1 MDHEGADLSERDGAI
16 RDARLRYDRRRLL
29 RNDVYELVLE
39 RIMSGELPPGQ
50 RLRDADLTSWLGV
63 SRTPVREAV
72 SRLAAVGL
80 MSTSPNRY
88 TEVAA
93 LDEDEIADAVAV
105 LRLLWPAALAGSTG
119 GAALEREV
127 ELTLLARRVEGSD
140 LDPALGF
147 HHALSVVVETLPNR
161 VLAEAVHAADLRV
174 VRYLLLEPDA
184 RAVLQR
190 DRVVAL
196 IRALATEAPPDAE
209 AGRADEL
216 GAALLAEVEG
226 VLASRRSAAR

>member
-1 MDHEGADLSERDGAI
+1 MEQ
-16 RDARLRYDRRRLL
+16 DARARYDGRRLL

-39 RIMSGELPPGQ
+39 RILSGELPPGQ

-72 SRLAAVGL
+72 SRLTAVGL

-93 LDEDEIADAVAV
+93 LDETEIADAVAV
-105 LRLLWPAALAGSTG
+105 LRLLWPAALAGDPGDS
-119 GAALEREV
+119 ALEREV
-127 ELTLLARRVEGSD
+127 ELTLLARRVERGD
-140 LDPALGF
+140 LDPAHGL
-147 HHALSVVVETLPNR
+147 HQALSVVVDTLSNR
-161 VLAEAVHAADLRV
+161 VLAEAVRAADLRV
-174 VRYLLLEPDA
+174 VRYLLLEPEA

-190 DRVVAL
+190 DRAVAL
-196 IRALATEAPPDAE
+196 IRALGAETPPPE
-209 AGRADEL
+209 GAGRADEL
-216 GAALLAEVEG
+216 GADLLAELEG

>member
-1 MDHEGADLSERDGAI
+1 MEQ
-16 RDARLRYDRRRLL
+16 DARARYDGRRLL

-39 RIMSGELPPGQ
+39 RILSGELPPGQ

-72 SRLAAVGL
+72 SRLTAVGL

-93 LDEDEIADAVAV
+93 LDEAEIADAVAV
-105 LRLLWPAALAGSTG
+105 LRLLWPAALAGDPGDSS
-119 GAALEREV
+119 LEREV
-127 ELTLLARRVEGSD
+127 ELTLLARRVERGD
-140 LDPALGF
+140 LDPAHGL
-147 HHALSVVVETLPNR
+147 HHALSVVVDTLSNR
-161 VLAEAVHAADLRV
+161 VLAEAVRAADLRV
-174 VRYLLLEPDA
+174 VRYLLLEPEA

-190 DRVVAL
+190 DRAVAF
-196 IRALATEAPPDAE
+196 IRALGAETPPTEG

-216 GAALLAEVEG
+216 GADLLGELEG

>member
-1 MDHEGADLSERDGAI
+1 MEQ
-16 RDARLRYDRRRLL
+16 DARTRYDGRRLL

-39 RIMSGELPPGQ
+39 RILSGELPPGQ

-72 SRLAAVGL
+72 SRLTAVGL

-93 LDEDEIADAVAV
+93 LDEAEIADAVAV
-105 LRLLWPAALAGSTG
+105 LRLLWPAALAGDPGDS
-119 GAALEREV
+119 ALEREV
-127 ELTLLARRVEGSD
+127 ELTLLARRVERGD
-140 LDPALGF
+140 LDPAHGL
-147 HHALSVVVETLPNR
+147 HHALSVVIDTLPNR
-161 VLAEAVHAADLRV
+161 VLAEAVRAADLRV
-174 VRYLLLEPDA
+174 VRYLLLEPEA

-190 DRVVAL
+190 DRAVAF
-196 IRALATEAPPDAE
+196 IRALGAETPPTAG

-216 GAALLAEVEG
+216 GADLLAELEG